1 MSQNGAFP
9 GSPSWPDFLPM
20 IYPYF
25 QQISSYPLLGNGANL
40 PASLANANV
49 PLGVGPNGQPRFPFE
64 YNPSAALGGL
74 KMPFT
79 YEEDG
84 VQDNPQVELEDKH
97 LWDQFSD
104 CMNEMIITK
113 SGRRMF
119 PGFKV
124 KIKGLDP
131 KSKYYVMM
139 DIVPVDQHRY
149 KFHNSKWGLAGKA
162 DPECDKPMHI
172 HPDAPQDGEAWMR
185 KGASFVRVKVTNN
198 MTNKNEF
205 TVLNSMHKYQP
216 RLHIVRCKDV
226 SMLKVSL
233 FKTFIFKETA
243 FIAVTAYQNE
253 RVTQLKID
261 NNPFAKGFRDTGA
274 GRREKKR
281 HLTNDPNDSRP
292 DSAYQQDNL
301 DYYDSDEEDGEPVAK
316 RSKSGRSSANDLS
329 SVKSPSSASSKRLGS
344 PNETQKA
351 NCRSPTVSTPTSANS
366 GLMNL
371 RFHSEHPSFG
381 PKNISNRLNGRGRP
395 SDFGVPP
402 FFFPPLGAP
411 MFPFFPPGLVQSNGV
426 TPSNNNG
433 VFPPPTPEM
442 LAMQNLSFPF
452 NLLRQM
458 GCLSQMMGNT
468 NAPTTPT
475 TNSRQAE
482 REPSVQSPTVTTE
495 TPPSSRASIKEEPSN
510 STTPPPLSSID
521 EKPTKRVN
529 ETKKGGFDVSA
540 LLSK

>member
-1 MSQNGAFP
+1 MGTCRWPSAP
-9 GSPSWPDFLPM
+9 TGS
-20 IYPYF
+20 
-25 QQISSYPLLGNGANL
+25 
-40 PASLANANV
+40 
-49 PLGVGPNGQPRFPFE
+49 PRFPFE
-64 YNPSAALGGL
+64 YNPAAALRHL
-74 KMPFT
+74 NMPFT
-79 YEEDG
+79 YEQDG
-84 VQDNPQVELEDKH
+84 VKDNPEVELEDKE
-97 LWDQFSD
+97 LWDRFSD

-162 DPECDKPMHI
+162 DPECEKPMHI

-185 KGASFVRVKVTNN
+185 KGASFSRMKVTNN

-216 RLHIVRCKDV
+216 RVHIVRCKDV

-253 RVTQLKID
+253 KVTQLKID

-281 HLTNDPNDSRP
+281 HLTGNDNGESRP
-292 DSAYQQDNL
+292 ESECQQYKLN
-301 DYYDSDEEDGEPVAK
+301 YYDSDEDEDSPAAK
-316 RSKSGRSSANDLS
+316 RPRSGRSSANDLG
-329 SVKSPSSASSKRLGS
+329 SVKSPSSASSKRLSS
-344 PNETQKA
+344 PNVRPPSVHSTIIRSDCRKA
-351 NCRSPTVSTPTSANS
+351 QPPNGRLPAAQTPTSTNS
-366 GLMNL
+366 GLGSL
-371 RFHSEHPSFG
+371 RLKPDFPAFG
-381 PKNISNRLNGRGRP
+381 AKNTPLNARGSRP
-395 SDFGVPP
+395 SDFNGGVPTPP
-402 FFFPPLGAP
+402 FFFPPFGAP
-411 MFPFFPPGLVQSNGV
+411 MFPFFPPGLMPNGGAPP
-426 TPSNNNG
+426 TTNG

-442 LAMQNLSFPF
+442 MAMQNLPFPF
-452 NLLRQM
+452 SLLRQA
-458 GCLSQMMGNT
+458 GCFPQMMN
-468 NAPTTPT
+468 NAAAAAAAAAAVVEQK
-475 TNSRQAE
+475 NEEAK
-482 REPSVQSPTVTTE
+482 REASPRSPTATTE
-495 TPPSSRASIKEEPSN
+495 TPPSSRASVKSEQADAA
-510 STTPPPLSSID
+510 TPPLDSDD
-521 EKPTKRVN
+521 EKPAAAKCSTESVQSS
-529 ETKKGGFDVSA
+529 KKGGFDVSD